1 VPERR
6 LACLTAAIGA
16 AILVCVSTPAVAHAG
31 TVDVVVDDTDV
42 TLAPTEDDGW
52 DGKIAVTNVS
62 DSIAVLEARV
72 EGNAG
77 CIVRPKP
84 KSVESGRRADVTLT
98 IAPGCDV
105 GTGVDV
111 GLTFDGLTPAAGYV
125 LAAAPARQSTPDWG
139 VIPWSFLTCIL
150 LALGVVFAAWS
161 RVGRK
166 LNAPKFG
173 SELAVDAAWSFSDN
187 WVSTITVATTALVAL
202 FGASDT
208 VPALVGSNADD
219 AVAVAAVAAAVAAL
233 LVALAPLLLKGLA
246 TDTGKPTIGG
256 TFVAAVFT
264 LVAAFGLTA
273 ALTWQIA
280 AASSG
285 AIRWSTVGLGALTG
299 AAVALYG
306 VVSLSALLWTT
317 GPVVGAALNAPSR
330 YQLGKSMG
338 NALL

>member
-1 VPERR
+1 
-6 LACLTAAIGA
+6 
-16 AILVCVSTPAVAHAG
+16 VCVSTPAVARAG

-42 TLAPTEDDGW
+42 TLAPNEDDGW

-84 KSVESGRRADVTLT
+84 KSVESGRRADVTPT
-98 IAPGCDV
+98 TAPGCDV

-166 LNAPKFG
+166 LNAPK
-173 SELAVDAAWSFSDN
+173 
-187 WVSTITVATTALVAL
+187 